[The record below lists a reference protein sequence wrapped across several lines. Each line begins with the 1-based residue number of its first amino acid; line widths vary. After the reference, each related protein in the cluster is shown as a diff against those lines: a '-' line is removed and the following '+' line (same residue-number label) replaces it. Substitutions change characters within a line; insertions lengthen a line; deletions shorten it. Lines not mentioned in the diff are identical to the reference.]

1 DLKKLRKSL
10 SCHQVICFHDPCE
23 AAVNEPY
30 VWRLAELLRNRGN
43 SVDWKHWAELPHW
56 TAKEG
61 ACLMYSVDPQVFENA
76 KPTNPAFM
84 NIPLVDLNECITKLT
99 QHAER
104 SLKEAAPLEWLQWA
118 RGRGLGDE
126 IHPRLSA
133 LVAAC
138 PKKPMATTVRK
149 TRTRTD
155 RLKSAILAALRNTD
169 SSFTADDLFNWMG
182 LNDATG
188 TIVDHTPD
196 KLVWEDSRGNCHD
209 IDRPTFANRVSR
221 LRNQRTT

>member
-1 DLKKLRKSL
+1 HIAWKSVSNPYSPGELAHCGESLLEHYGEFFSSVYPSYPPHDLKKLRKSL

-169 SSFTADDLFNWMG
+169 SSFTADDLFN
-182 LNDATG
+182 
-188 TIVDHTPD
+188 
-196 KLVWEDSRGNCHD
+196 
-209 IDRPTFANRVSR
+209 
-221 LRNQRTT
+221 